1 MDNIGEVSF
10 SPQQAGRLAIDM
22 VESLRNKVAG
32 GLTRGIPKIDEIVTP
47 DRSGE
52 LITILGRPGMGKSQW
67 LNWLSKQAVKDIEPE
82 SNEILIR
89 ATWEQSV
96 EEDTLVWLA
105 GDTNISVTQL
115 VRGEVDD
122 NEFRILKLS
131 AAKRALAP
139 MWIIGHSNME
149 NQQRRRVRPRMG
161 MIDIANAIEYIC
173 NDATPTKWKPK
184 AIYLDYLQRI
194 RPDTHGDRREQ
205 MMEIVD
211 TSKDLA
217 VSMGCPVYLGVQAG
231 RQVDERSEPIPDMGD
246 GQETSNIEQSSD
258 KMWGLWYP
266 LKTNEENSRVHGYKV
281 TKHLFFAKL
290 LKQKLGE
297 FPALFPLF
305 IDPAHNKFSEIVQ
318 ETGEAAA
325 HWSA

>member
-1 MDNIGEVSF
+1 MMDNISDIAF
-10 SPQQAGRLAIDM
+10 SPQQAGRLTIDM
-22 VESLRNKVAG
+22 VDSLRNKAAG
-32 GLTRGIPKIDEIVTP
+32 GLQFNIPKLDEKVTP
-47 DRSGE
+47 DRPGE

-67 LNWLSKQAVKDIEPE
+67 MNYKSKQDLKTIEPGT
-82 SNEILIR
+82 NEIVIR

-96 EEDTLVWLA
+96 EEDTLTWLS
-105 GDTNISVTQL
+105 GDTDISVTQL
-115 VRGEVDD
+115 VRGDIDD
-122 NEFRILKLS
+122 QQFKILQLS

-149 NQQRRRVRPRMG
+149 NRERRKVRPRMT
-161 MIDIANAIEYIC
+161 MTDLSNAIEFIC

-184 AIYLDYLQRI
+184 SIYLDYLQRV
-194 RPDTHGDRREQ
+194 RPETRGDRREQ

-231 RQVDERSEPIPDMGD
+231 RQVDDRKDKTPEMGD

-266 LKTNEENSRVHGYKV
+266 IKTEDENSLIYGYKV
-281 TKHLFFAKL
+281 TQHLFFATL

-297 FPALFPLF
+297 FPVRFSLY
-305 IDPAHNKFSEIVQ
+305 IDPAHNKF
-318 ETGEAAA
+318 GELQK
-325 HWSA
+325 

>member
-1 MDNIGEVSF
+1 
-10 SPQQAGRLAIDM
+10 

-82 SNEILIR
+82 SNEIVIR

-122 NEFRILKLS
+122 NEFRILQLS

-184 AIYLDYLQRI
+184 SIYLDYLQRI
-194 RPDTHGDRREQ
+194 RPDTRGDRREQ

-211 TSKDLA
+211 LSKDLA

-231 RQVDERSEPIPDMGD
+231 RQVDERSDKTPEMGD

-266 LKTNEENSRVHGYKV
+266 LKTEDEDSRQYGYRV
-281 TKHLFFAKL
+281 TKHLIFATL
-290 LKQKLGE
+290 LKQKMGE
-297 FPALFPLF
+297 FPKRFALY
-305 IDPAHNKFSEIVQ
+305 IDPAHNKFAEIVK

-325 HWSA
+325 HWSS